1 MFRNRDIP
9 TAGGA
14 IQATPT
20 KIYKFLPY
28 AIKPLG
34 YRDYRLFWLA
44 SVVSNTGTW
53 MYLAAI
59 GWLTETTTDSPL
71 QVSLVVTVGTFPL
84 LLFSPL
90 GGTLADR
97 MSRVRLMVLT
107 VIMQTIVAAALAVAV
122 LADAAP
128 YWALLFFSLL
138 NGCVASLGAP
148 VQQAIIPELV
158 SQRDLR
164 NGVVMNSTQ
173 WNISRAV
180 GPLAAGFIIN
190 LSSEGVV
197 FSINAISFVLMV
209 LVLGM
214 MTSRPPPVPASG
226 VKRSQAAEF
235 VEAAKYAKQSKG
247 IISLLVSA
255 SILSVVLSPLNW
267 LVPVIARDVFE
278 VEAGGYGL
286 LAGAFGVGSV
296 LGGIVLLSIGSSVAS
311 LRLVL
316 IGYSGLAICLALLAG
331 APNLAFGV
339 ITVWLCG
346 FFFVFVSSSLITQL
360 QAMAGDEFRG
370 RVMSLWMMM
379 FGAFMPLAVLLHGI
393 IAEHISMRWI
403 LLGDAI
409 AIAVYLGIVWLRRVL
424 RLSDGL

>member
-1 MFRNRDIP
+1 MIFLEMFRNKDIP
-9 TAGGA
+9 TAGGVV
-14 IQATPT
+14 QATPT
-20 KIYKFLPY
+20 KIYNFLPY

-107 VIMQTIVAAALAVAV
+107 VVMQTIVAAALAVAV

-128 YWALLFFSLL
+128 YWILLFFSLL

-214 MTSRPPPVPASG
+214 MTVRPAPVPAGG
-226 VKRSQAAEF
+226 VKLSQRAEF
-235 VEAAKYAKQSKG
+235 AEAAKYAKQSKG

-255 SILSVVLSPLNW
+255 SVLSVVLAPLNW
-267 LVPVIARDVFE
+267 LVPVIARDVFGT
-278 VEAGGYGL
+278 EAG
-286 LAGAFGVGSV
+286 ATD
-296 LGGIVLLSIGSSVAS
+296 
-311 LRLVL
+311 
-316 IGYSGLAICLALLAG
+316 C
-331 APNLAFGV
+331 
-339 ITVWLCG
+339 WL
-346 FFFVFVSSSLITQL
+346 
-360 QAMAGDEFRG
+360 E
-370 RVMSLWMMM
+370 
-379 FGAFMPLAVLLHGI
+379 
-393 IAEHISMRWI
+393 
-403 LLGDAI
+403 LLG
-409 AIAVYLGIVWLRRVL
+409 
-424 RLSDGL
+424 